1 MSMESAGPLGRML
14 LAGSVDL
21 FDLLPAPVLLVELG
35 SGRVLFANAAAQ
47 ALAGGEYPP
56 RLADRVARGE
66 RLAGEQIDWE
76 SHALIVNGGTVVM
89 PDGERVGMVTVEDV
103 TEIEGARRRSAVLAA
118 ASAALAESLDLQ
130 QTLRTVGSLAVPR
143 FADWCFVEVLQ
154 PDGSIERALI
164 EHGDPEKI
172 AFAEEYDRRYPL
184 DPEAPGGSALVIR
197 TGEPELIPDIPDAFF
212 EMVAEDAEQLRLL
225 RSV

>member
-1 MSMESAGPLGRML
+1 MGTGPAGALGRML
-14 LAGSVDL
+14 LAGAGDL
-21 FDLLPAPVLLVELG
+21 FDLLPAPVLLVELD
-35 SGRVLFANAAAQ
+35 SARILFANAAPQ
-47 ALAGGEYPP
+47 SMAGGQYPP
-56 RLADRVARGE
+56 GLARRVARGE
-66 RLAGEQIDWE
+66 RFTSEQLDWD
-76 SHALIVNGGTVVM
+76 SPGGPRTLVVSGDTVVM

-184 DPEAPGGSALVIR
+184 DPEARGGSALVIR

-212 EMVAEDAEQLRLL
+212 EMVAEDAEQL
-225 RSV
+225 